1 MCRKWQL
8 SELTAVNLLRFR
20 GFLMRGW
27 VLAFRSMCHDGALIP
42 CLFKASGE
50 KASRAHLVLFVILVR
65 AERLYVG

>member
-20 GFLMRGW
+20 AFLMRGS
-27 VLAFRSMCHDGALIP
+27 VLAFCSMCHDGALIL

-50 KASRAHLVLFVILVR
+50 KASSAHLVLFVMLVR
-65 AERLYVG
+65 NERLYVG

>member
-20 GFLMRGW
+20 GFLVIGSA
-27 VLAFRSMCHDGALIP
+27 LAFYAMCHEGALIP

-50 KASRAHLVLFVILVR
+50 KASRAHLVLFVMLVLT
-65 AERLYVG
+65 ERLYVG